1 MDSMEINKAAAAI
14 LVAGIA
20 FMGASLISQALV
32 SPTPL
37 KTSAIKIDLPAAPGA
52 AAPPPE
58 VPIAVLLASAD
69 AKAGQADVGSAGCV
83 ACHSFNEGGKAG
95 IGPNLYGVLGS
106 KIGSHMDGYAYSAAL
121 KGKGGE
127 WSYEALNS
135 WLAKPAAFA
144 PGTKMTYAGL
154 TDAKKRAEV
163 IAYLRSL
170 SGSPLPLPAAPAAS
184 AAAAP
189 APAAAPAGP
198 APIAERL
205 ASADADRGKAAMAQ
219 QGCIACHTL
228 NEGGK
233 AGIGPNLYGVY
244 GAKEGSHMEGY
255 AYSSA
260 MKAKTGNWTPEE
272 LDAWLTKPAAFAPGT
287 KMTFV
292 GVSDAGK
299 RADIIAYLKT
309 LGGS

>member
-58 VPIAVLLASAD
+58 VPLAVLLASAD

-83 ACHSFNEGGKAG
+83 ACHSF
-95 IGPNLYGVLGS
+95 
-106 KIGSHMDGYAYSAAL
+106 
-121 KGKGGE
+121 
-127 WSYEALNS
+127 
-135 WLAKPAAFA
+135 
-144 PGTKMTYAGL
+144 
-154 TDAKKRAEV
+154 
-163 IAYLRSL
+163 
-170 SGSPLPLPAAPAAS
+170 
-184 AAAAP
+184 
-189 APAAAPAGP
+189 
-198 APIAERL
+198 
-205 ASADADRGKAAMAQ
+205 
-219 QGCIACHTL
+219 